1 MKLISE
7 HYRSGLRTVFP
18 VLILVVLLSGIAI
31 SAFHSSHDCGNPDS
45 CAICTFQASS
55 YTSILHEGPVFE
67 TNVEPVRLSP
77 LALPD
82 RAPEPFYT
90 STFASHAPPQ
100 SC

>member
-1 MKLISE
+1 MKHISKQKC
-7 HYRSGLRTVFP
+7 RALRTVFP
-18 VLILVVLLSGIAI
+18 MLILVVLLSGIAI
-31 SAFHSSHDCGNPDS
+31 SAFHSSHDCGNPDN

-55 YTSILHEGPVFE
+55 YTSFLHEGPVFE

-77 LALPD
+77 LALPE

-90 STFASHAPPQ
+90 RIFASHAPPQ